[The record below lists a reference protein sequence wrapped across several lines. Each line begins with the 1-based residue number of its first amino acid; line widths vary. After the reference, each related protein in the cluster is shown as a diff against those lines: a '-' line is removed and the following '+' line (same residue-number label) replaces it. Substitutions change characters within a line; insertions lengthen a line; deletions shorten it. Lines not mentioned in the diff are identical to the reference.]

1 MTEYQ
6 DVCISAIEVLY
17 YNSSKKYLL
26 DVSSHMAGW
35 KGVYAFRVVIII
47 GVSLMYHNQTNILY
61 NSYPYISTYSTCMP

>member
-35 KGVYAFRVVIII
+35 KGVYAFM
-47 GVSLMYHNQTNILY
+47 GGYHYRSFTNA
-61 NSYPYISTYSTCMP
+61 S